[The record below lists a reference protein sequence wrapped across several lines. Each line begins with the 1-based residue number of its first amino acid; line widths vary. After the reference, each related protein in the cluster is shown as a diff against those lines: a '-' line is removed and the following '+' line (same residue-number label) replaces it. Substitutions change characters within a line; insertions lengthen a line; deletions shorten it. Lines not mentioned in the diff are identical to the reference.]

1 MDRKAQ
7 WKHSRIRK
15 FLCLLDEN
23 FEKIF
28 LVAGLF
34 ASFTL
39 LTVQVIYRY
48 VVIKMGISAS
58 ISWVEELARFLFIWI
73 SYLAVPVAVKNDTMV
88 KIDVVYGMLPE
99 PVKKVNHLLV
109 DILTAVLA
117 AVLYYE
123 GTGMISQQMV
133 YPTYT
138 AGLKIPYMIPYLI
151 LPIGFGLTLIR
162 VIQSFIRH
170 MRESGLIPLTV
181 AAIAAV
187 VVFLPVLLGIQLP
200 VALWIFGY
208 FFLFLLLSVPI
219 AFSLG
224 LASVMTILGTGIL
237 PMAYTANI
245 SFNGIN
251 SVPIMAIPF
260 FIVAGNLMGAG
271 GLSRRLLSVAD
282 EVLGRFSG
290 GLALATIAT
299 CVVFAAMSGS
309 GPATVAAIG
318 GLTIPAMI
326 ERGYDKKFAA
336 AIVACAGAIGVLIP
350 PSNPFVIYAIS
361 SSTSIGKVFMA
372 GIVPGLM
379 VAGGLMIIT
388 VILARKNGWKGEQ
401 NRFSWKHFGGQV
413 WEAKWAMFV
422 PVLILGGI
430 YCGIFTPTEAAAVAA
445 FYGLIVGVF
454 IYREISVKELFQ
466 CFADSCVTSSV
477 VIVLMGMAAILCNI
491 MTLQK
496 IPVIVAEYIT
506 SISDNK
512 IVILLLINV
521 MLLIT
526 GTFMEAAAAIV
537 VLTPILLPVVTMLGV
552 DPVHFGVIMV
562 LNLAIGFITPPVGVN
577 LFVASG
583 IIKTSIKDM
592 MRAVIL
598 PLLSMI
604 AVLLLVT
611 YIPIFSL
618 WLPGMMK

>member
-1 MDRKAQ
+1 MERTIELK
-7 WKHSRIRK
+7 SRTFWDI
-15 FLCLLDEN
+15 LCLLDN
-23 FEKIF
+23 HLEKAF
-28 LVAGLF
+28 LAAGLF

-39 LTVQVIYRY
+39 LTIQVVYRY
-48 VVIKMGISAS
+48 VVIKLGVSAS

-73 SYLAVPVAVKNDTMV
+73 SYLAVPVAVKNDSMV
-88 KIDVVYGMLPE
+88 KIDVVYGLLPE
-99 PVKKVNHLLV
+99 RLKAVNRLIV
-109 DILTAVLA
+109 DILVAILA

-138 AGLKIPYMIPYLI
+138 AGLRIPYMIPYLI
-151 LPIGFGLTLIR
+151 LPIGFGLTVLR
-162 VIQSFIRH
+162 VAQSFVRH
-170 MRESGLIPLTV
+170 MCKCKIIDL
-181 AAIAAV
+181 AAAAV
-187 VVFLPVLLGIQLP
+187 VVAIVFLPVLLGMQFP

-208 FFLFLLLSVPI
+208 FFVFLVLSVPI

-224 LASVMTILGTGIL
+224 LASVMTILGTGVL
-237 PMAYTANI
+237 PMGYTANI
-245 SFNGIN
+245 AFNGVN

-282 EVLGRFSG
+282 EILGRFTG

-372 GIVPGLM
+372 GIVPGLLVAAALM
-379 VAGGLMIIT
+379 VIT
-388 VILARKNGWKGEQ
+388 VYLAHKHGWKGEQ
-401 NRFSWKHFGGQV
+401 CRFSAKRFASLIWD
-413 WEAKWAMFV
+413 AKWALFV
-422 PVLILGGI
+422 PILVLGGI
-430 YCGIFTPTEAAAVAA
+430 YLGIFTPTEAAAVAA

-454 IYREISVKELFQ
+454 IYKEIKPKELTE
-466 CFADSCVTSSV
+466 CFAESCVTSSV
-477 VIVLMGMAAILCNI
+477 VIVLIGMAAILCNI

-506 SISDNK
+506 SISDNR
-512 IVILLLINV
+512 IIILLLINI

-537 VLTPILLPVVTMLGV
+537 VLTPILLPVVTLLGV
-552 DPVHFGVIMV
+552 DPIHFGVIMV
-562 LNLAIGFITPPVGVN
+562 LNLAIGFVTPPVGVN

-592 MRAVIL
+592 MKSVIL
-598 PLLSMI
+598 PLMAMI
-604 AVLLLVT
+604 VVLILVT
-611 YIPIFSL
+611 YIPAFSL

>member
-1 MDRKAQ
+1 MEKSIEL
-7 WKHSRIRK
+7 KSRTLRDILS
-15 FLCLLDEN
+15 FLDNHL
-23 FEKIF
+23 EKVF
-28 LVAGLF
+28 LAAGLF

-39 LTVQVIYRY
+39 LTVQVVYRY
-48 VVIKMGISAS
+48 VVIKLGVSAS
-58 ISWVEELARFLFIWI
+58 LSWVEELARFLFIWI
-73 SYLAVPVAVKNDTMV
+73 SYLAVPVAVKNDSMV
-88 KIDVVYGMLPE
+88 KIDVVYGLLPARL
-99 PVKKVNHLLV
+99 KAVNHLIVDTLV
-109 DILTAVLA
+109 AILA

-138 AGLKIPYMIPYLI
+138 AGLRIPYMIPYLI
-151 LPIGFGLTLIR
+151 LPIGFGLTLLR
-162 VIQSFIRH
+162 VAQSFARH
-170 MRESGLIPLTV
+170 VRGRSISDL
-181 AAIAAV
+181 AAAAV
-187 VVFLPVLLGIQLP
+187 VVVIVFLPVLLGMQLP

-208 FFLFLLLSVPI
+208 FFVFLILSVPI

-224 LASVMTILGTGIL
+224 LASVMTILGTGVL
-237 PMAYTANI
+237 PMGYTANI
-245 SFNGIN
+245 AFNGVN

-282 EVLGRFSG
+282 EILGRFTG

-372 GIVPGLM
+372 GIVPGLL
-379 VAGGLMIIT
+379 VAAALMLIT
-388 VILARKNGWKGEQ
+388 VYLAHKHGWRGEQ
-401 NRFSWKHFGGQV
+401 SRFSAKRFANLIWD
-413 WEAKWAMFV
+413 AKWALFV
-422 PVLILGGI
+422 PILVLGGI
-430 YCGIFTPTEAAAVAA
+430 YLGIFTPTEAAAVAA

-454 IYREISVKELFQ
+454 IYKEIRLKELAK
-466 CFADSCVTSSV
+466 CFAESCVTSSV
-477 VIVLMGMAAILCNI
+477 VIVLIGMAAILCNI

-506 SISDNK
+506 SISENRV
-512 IVILLLINV
+512 VILLLINI

-537 VLTPILLPVVTMLGV
+537 VLTPILLPVVTLLGV
-552 DPVHFGVIMV
+552 DPIHFGVIMV

-592 MRAVIL
+592 MKSVIL
-598 PLLSMI
+598 PLAAMI
-604 AVLLLVT
+604 VVLLLVT
-611 YIPIFSL
+611 YIPAFSL